1 MPNHAE
7 EIAKTLAECGVE
19 YIFGLPGGEITVLM
33 DACRRAGLRFL
44 LTGHEASAAF
54 MAQVFGQIQGIPGVC
69 AATLGPGAANLVT
82 GIANAFLDRAPVL
95 ALTAQIAS
103 ANFGTKPHQRL
114 DLNALFRPITKRTA
128 TFGGAAPAELVRE
141 SIELA
146 RSPRPGPV
154 HLVLPTDL
162 ATRACPSGASSTR
175 PAVLPEQGRSEVKEI
190 ASKITAAKRPLVIVG
205 LGTQPAEAPA
215 VRRFVEKLGA
225 PFMVTPKVK
234 GILPEDDPLFLG
246 VASGMA
252 LDAYIVET
260 IRMAD
265 LLIGIGFDPVEST
278 EPWFSEIEMVSL
290 DSATMEQGDY
300 HPLEAVGEI
309 SGLLSQLAASITEP
323 RPWPDDLREERRR
336 GIARIPKPS
345 GKAVSPLALIEG
357 LQRAFP
363 REGIVA
369 CDVGA
374 HKLLLG
380 QFWRSYQPGTFL
392 VSNGLSGMGFGVPA
406 AMAAQLA
413 YPERQ
418 VMAIVGDGG
427 MLMMMHNLTLMR
439 ALNLPVVIVCLTDGS
454 LSLIRVGEERR
465 GFPPY
470 GVDFPP
476 PDFAAMANAF
486 GIRGETIRD
495 VKDAETSLLRALG
508 GRYPVLL
515 DVQVDLREYYDVL
528 YG

>member
-1 MPNHAE
+1 MPNYAE
-7 EIAKTLAECGVE
+7 EIAKTLAEGGVE
-19 YIFGLPGGEITVLM
+19 YVFGLPGGEITVLM

-54 MAQVFGQIQGIPGVC
+54 MAQVFGQLQGVPGVC
-69 AATLGPGAANLVT
+69 AATLGPGAANLVL

-103 ANFGTKPHQRL
+103 ATFGTKPHQRL
-114 DLNALFRPITKRTA
+114 DLHALFRPITKRTA
-128 TFGGAAPAELVRE
+128 TFGEGGPAELVRE
-141 SIELA
+141 SLELA

-154 HLVLPTDL
+154 HLVLPADL
-162 ATRACPSGASSTR
+162 ATKACSSESSSTKPPVRREEAR
-175 PAVLPEQGRSEVKEI
+175 PEVKEI
-190 ASKITAAKRPLVIVG
+190 ASKIAGAKRPLVIVG
-205 LGTQPAEAPA
+205 LGTLPAEAPA
-215 VRRFVEKLGA
+215 VRRLVEKLGA

-290 DSATMEQGDY
+290 DSTSMEQGDY
-300 HPLEAVGEI
+300 HPLEAIGDI
-309 SGLLSQLAASITEP
+309 AGLLSQLAASITEP
-323 RPWPDDLREERRR
+323 RRWPDDLREERRK
-336 GIARIPKPS
+336 GMARFAKPS
-345 GKAVSPLALIEG
+345 GKAVSPLGLIEG
-357 LQRAFP
+357 LQRVFP
-363 REGIVA
+363 RDGIVA

-380 QFWRSYQPGTFL
+380 QFWRSYEPGTFL

-406 AMAAQLA
+406 AIAAQLA
-413 YPERQ
+413 CPERR

-427 MLMMMHNLTLMR
+427 MLMMMHNLTLIR

-465 GFPPY
+465 GIAPY

-476 PDFAAMANAF
+476 PDFAAIANAF
-486 GIRGETIRD
+486 GIRGETIRH
-495 VKDAETSLLRALG
+495 VKDAETSLSRALE
-508 GRYPVLL
+508 GRYPTLL
-515 DVQVDLREYYDVL
+515 DVQVDLREYYDVV
-528 YG
+528 